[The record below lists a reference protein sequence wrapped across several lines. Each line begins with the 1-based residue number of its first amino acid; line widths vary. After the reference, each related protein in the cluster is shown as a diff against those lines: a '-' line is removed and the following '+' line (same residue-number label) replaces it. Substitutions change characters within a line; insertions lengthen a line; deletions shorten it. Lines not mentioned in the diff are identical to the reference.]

1 MVPWLGSN
9 DQLDEWG
16 DSGLYD
22 QIIKKNNI
30 KSINHKHKKK
40 V

>member
-9 DQLDEWG
+9 ENIDEWG

-30 KSINHKHKKK
+30 RLISHKKK
-40 V
+40 K